1 MGFSVYAPT
10 VHDQETKKLP
20 RIGVLW
26 PGDVKFWNDGL
37 FTALREHGYVDAVT
51 VHIDVRST
59 FDRFD
64 LSPKLAEEL
73 VRLNPDVI
81 FTIPG
86 VFVKDILRA
95 LEKARKMIPIVV
107 ASYDPVAEGIVASA
121 AHPGGNITGVGAA
134 YDTACGK
141 TPAAYQGLDSA
152 CFARCIPLRQDF
164 GR

>member
-1 MGFSVYAPT
+1 MNHEPIFRLNDSAARMLPNLVRLTLAIMLGFSIFAPML
-10 VHDQETKKLP
+10 HAQETKKLP

-26 PGDVKFWNDGL
+26 PGDVKFWNDG
-37 FTALREHGYVDAVT
+37 FFAALREHGYVDAVT
-51 VHIDVRST
+51 VHIDVRSA

-81 FTIPG
+81 FTVPG

-121 AHPGGNITGVGAA
+121 RILAA
-134 YDTACGK
+134 TL
-141 TPAAYQGLDSA
+141 QG
-152 CFARCIPLRQDF
+152 
-164 GR
+164 